1 MYFSEIPK
9 NLEVNII
16 SEGVPSNWLSGDINS
31 KSWLYYYNLLDSASI
46 SNDGLELFRFNPV
59 SKKDPNRN
67 YKLRNIQYY
76 HFRNLYKKDTP
87 TKIISISNSGFKIS
101 MNLYR
106 FTRRNYTS
114 RAVIELTNP
123 EIDSLNLGYRFWID
137 ISFQELRD
145 LLGMSSGILEK
156 GCKFPGTY
164 KIVINKTGCYPEY
177 SLVRESDFEYKEPSD
192 ISYSIKLGESLYN
205 KKRTRDLKA
214 GNLYLLKN
222 RMGAFICLGSAQ
234 NISLVSYRCRIDY
247 GYPVDDFTRKIRNC
261 KKSTSGKRNLSDAV
275 IVYNIPSV
283 EMFCHIINTSKFL
296 KDKQID
302 LHDMLSIVTSSSH
315 ISNESLVNLLE
326 NDRIYAVDVKEANSL
341 FYDFG
346 KIFNLKTST
355 ISILD
360 QIKDF
365 VKDQYLQIDLN
376 TKNVEELVT
385 TVCDIFPEF
394 RELNEEKFY
403 LGFISSKASVYR
415 QLIKFMQHGSPNL
428 TSDQIYDTFKT
439 IDSTEDILNHFAQ
452 KTLSSSGLY
461 NYYLIDTNL
470 LKQAILSPQ
479 PDIYLGRNLEK
490 EDWIKI
496 FNKCLND

>member
-9 NLEVNII
+9 KLEVNII
-16 SEGVPSNWLSGDINS
+16 SEGVPSNWLNDLNS
-31 KSWLYYYNLLDSASI
+31 SWLHYNNLLNSASI

-67 YKLRNIQYY
+67 SKQKNIQYY
-76 HFRNLYKKDTP
+76 HFKNLYKKDTP
-87 TKIISISNSGFKIS
+87 IKKISISNSGFKIS

-106 FTRRNYTS
+106 FTGRNYTS
-114 RAVIELTNP
+114 RAVIELTNH

-137 ISFQELRD
+137 ISFNELRD

-177 SLVRESDFEYKEPSD
+177 SLVRESDFEYEEPSD

-234 NISLVSYRCRIDY
+234 NISLISHRFRIDY
-247 GYPVDDFTRKIRNC
+247 GYLIDDFTRKIRNC
-261 KKSTSGKRNLSDAV
+261 IKSYGSKRTLDDAI
-275 IVYNIPSV
+275 IVYNIPNV
-283 EMFCHIINTSKFL
+283 EMFCHIINTGKFL
-296 KDKQID
+296 KDKKID
-302 LHDMLSIVTSSSH
+302 LYDMLSIVTSSSH
-315 ISNESLVNLLE
+315 INNESLVELLE
-326 NDRIYAVDVKEANSL
+326 SNRIYAVDVKEAKSL

-355 ISILD
+355 ISVLD

-365 VKDQYLQIDLN
+365 VKNQYLQIDLN
-376 TKNVEELVT
+376 TKNAGELIT
-385 TVCDIFPEF
+385 TVSDIFPEF
-394 RELNEEKFY
+394 KELNEEKFY
-403 LGFISSKASVYR
+403 LGFISSKATLYK
-415 QLIKFMQHGSPNL
+415 QLIKFMQLGSRPNL
-428 TSDQIYDTFKT
+428 TGEQIYDAFKT
-439 IDSTEDILNHFAQ
+439 IDSTEDILNHFVQ
-452 KTLSSSGLY
+452 KKTLSTGQY
-461 NYYLIDTNL
+461 NYYVGDTNL
-470 LKQAILSPQ
+470 LKQAILSSQ
-479 PDIYLGRNLEK
+479 PDIFLGRNLEK
-490 EDWIKI
+490 EDWIRI

>member
-16 SEGVPSNWLSGDINS
+16 SEGVPSNWLGNINS
-31 KSWLYYYNLLDSASI
+31 KSWLYYHNLLDSASI

-67 YKLRNIQYY
+67 YKLKNIRYY
-76 HFRNLYKKDTP
+76 HFNNLYKKDTP
-87 TKIISISNSGFKIS
+87 IKKISISNSGFKIS

-106 FTRRNYTS
+106 FTGRNYTS

-137 ISFQELRD
+137 INFQELRD

-164 KIVINKTGCYPEY
+164 KIVIGKTGCYPEY
-177 SLVRESDFEYKEPSD
+177 SLVRESDFEYKEPSN
-192 ISYSIKLGESLYN
+192 ISYSIKLGEALCD
-205 KKRTRDLKA
+205 KERTRDLKA

-234 NISLVSYRCRIDY
+234 NISLVNSKFRIDY
-247 GYPVDDFTRKIRNC
+247 GYSIDDFARKIRNGN
-261 KKSTSGKRNLSDAV
+261 KKLSHGKLILDDAI

-283 EMFCHIINTSKFL
+283 EMFCHIINTGKFL
-296 KDKQID
+296 KDKQIN
-302 LHDMLSIVTSSSH
+302 LYDMLSIVTSSSH
-315 ISNESLVNLLE
+315 ISNESLVELLE
-326 NDRIYAVDVKEANSL
+326 CGRIYAIDVKEANSL

-355 ISILD
+355 ISMLD

-365 VKDQYLQIDLN
+365 VKDQYLRVDN
-376 TKNVEELVT
+376 NAEELIT

-394 RELNEEKFY
+394 REFHEEKFY
-403 LGFISSKASVYR
+403 LGFISSKAAVYR
-415 QLIKFMQHGSPNL
+415 QLVKFMQHGSPNL
-428 TSDQIYDTFKT
+428 TSEQIYDAFKT
-439 IDSTEDILNHFAQ
+439 IDSTDNILNHFAQ

-461 NYYLIDTNL
+461 NYYLLDTNL
-470 LKQAILSPQ
+470 LKQAILSSQ

>member
-16 SEGVPSNWLSGDINS
+16 SEGVPSNWLNDINNG
-31 KSWLYYYNLLDSASI
+31 WLHYNNLLGSASI

-67 YKLRNIQYY
+67 YKLKNIQYY
-76 HFRNLYKKDTP
+76 HFKDLYKKDTP
-87 TKIISISNSGFKIS
+87 IKKIAISNSGFKIS
-101 MNLYR
+101 MNMHRY
-106 FTRRNYTS
+106 TGRNYTS

-123 EIDSLNLGYRFWID
+123 EIDALNLGYRFWID

-145 LLGMSSGILEK
+145 LLGTSSGILEK
-156 GCKFPGTY
+156 GCKFTGTY
-164 KIVINKTGCYPEY
+164 KIAINKTGCYPEY
-177 SLVRESDFEYKEPSD
+177 SLVRESDFEYKEPSN
-192 ISYSIKLGESLYN
+192 ISYSIKLGESLYD
-205 KKRTRDLKA
+205 KRTRDLKV

-234 NISLVSYRCRIDY
+234 NISLISYRYRLDY
-247 GYPVDDFTRKIRNC
+247 GYPIDDFTRKIRKYN
-261 KKSTSGKRNLSDAV
+261 KSSSRRILDDAI

-283 EMFCHIINTSKFL
+283 EMFCHIIDTSKFL

-302 LHDMLSIVTSSSH
+302 LHDLLSIVTSSSH
-315 ISNESLVNLLE
+315 VRNESLIELLE
-326 NDRIYAVDVKEANSL
+326 GDRIYAIDVKEANSL

-365 VKDQYLQIDLN
+365 VKDQYLRIDLN
-376 TKNVEELVT
+376 TKNAEELIT
-385 TVCDIFPEF
+385 TVSDIFPEF
-394 RELNEEKFY
+394 KEFQEEKFY
-403 LGFISSKASVYR
+403 LGFISSKATVYR
-415 QLIKFMQHGSPNL
+415 QLVRFMQQGSPNL
-428 TSDQIYDTFKT
+428 TSEQIYDVFKT

-452 KTLSSSGLY
+452 KTLSTGLY
-461 NYYLIDTNL
+461 NYYLTDTNL
-470 LKQAILSPQ
+470 LKQDILSSQ
-479 PDIYLGRNLEK
+479 PNVFLGRNLEK

-496 FNKCLND
+496 FNKCLDD